1 LNFRLGRFGHALGY
15 LYFVGLAASAPNE
28 RDQKKAVL
36 LGACKNAF
44 QKGLQK

>member
-15 LYFVGLAASAPNE
+15 LYFVGLAGFSAQ
-28 RDQKKAVL
+28 RKGSKKAVL

>member
-1 LNFRLGRFGHALGY
+1 MRLNACISLDLQ
-15 LYFVGLAASAPNE
+15 ASAPNE
-28 RDQKKAVL
+28 RDKKKAVL